1 MRDSYG
7 KEREWMKLLPDENLD
22 ICVENFNLFFKIMF
36 ERQEIWYKR
45 FVLREP
51 APWTDNEIFREYKYT
66 NVYRELDRASQWLIN
81 NVLTDESLSVEDLV
95 WKIIIFRFFN
105 QPDTFDTP
113 DGQPLGYNVM
123 LPKMSRFD
131 KDRMWRQVRNLR
143 ELDGR
148 NPWHTA
154 YMMNLAFLAMP
165 ADWDESKKGKFKD
178 YAYTMYAFPKIHEK
192 IPTLVKILK
201 EAKDPEE
208 IIEFLKTLPATAGFQ
223 SHEFYIDFCYVAK
236 YWKQP
241 IMKFDE
247 NSWTNVGPGAE
258 LGIRLIF
265 PDRNTPEEKKQA
277 IYHLRDL
284 SRDMLKLN
292 GSFKYIHWDK
302 KESDYIFPNKSEL
315 SLHQIEMWLCE
326 FSKYW
331 KMTIKQGKQRSKF
344 KPISK
349 SL

>member
-7 KEREWMKLLPDENLD
+7 KEREWMKLLPNENLD
-22 ICVENFNLFFKIMF
+22 ICEENFNLFFEIMF
-36 ERQEIWYKR
+36 ERQEIWYRR
-45 FVLREP
+45 FILKQP
-51 APWTDNEIFREYKYT
+51 APWTKNEIFRDYKYT

-105 QPDTFDTP
+105 QPDTFESNN
-113 DGQPLGYNVM
+113 GFKVN
-123 LPKMSRFD
+123 LPNRGRFD
-131 KDRMWRQVRNLR
+131 KDAMWREVRNVR
-143 ELDGR
+143 EIGER

-165 ADWDESKKGKFKD
+165 EDWNEVKQGKFKD
-178 YAYTMYAFPKIHEK
+178 YAYTMYAFPKIHAM
-192 IPTLVKILK
+192 IPELVKILK
-201 EAKDPEE
+201 EANDPDE
-208 IIEFLKTLPATAGFQ
+208 IVDFLKTLPATAGFQ

-236 YWKQP
+236 YWNQP
-241 IMKFDE
+241 IMKFNE

-265 PDRNTPEEKKQA
+265 PDRKTPQEKKQA
-277 IYHLRDL
+277 IYDLRYL
-284 SRDMLKLN
+284 SNDILRLSGD
-292 GSFKYIHWDK
+292 FKYIKW
-302 KESDYIFPNKSEL
+302 NKIKRSYEILNSNASL

-331 KMTIKQGKQRSKF
+331 KMMIKEGKQRSRFEPKT
-344 KPISK
+344 K